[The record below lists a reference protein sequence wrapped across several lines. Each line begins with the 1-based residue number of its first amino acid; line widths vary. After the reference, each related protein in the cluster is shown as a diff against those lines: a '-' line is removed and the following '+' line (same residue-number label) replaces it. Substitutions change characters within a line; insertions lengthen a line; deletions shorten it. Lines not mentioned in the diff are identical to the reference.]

1 MPLKLKMLNSS
12 DHTVEQGWVNGL
24 NIFSLAVIIF
34 NTHFLSMN
42 LHTDALNKESLRF
55 NMYEVLKTL
64 ISMYLSTKKTTKAY
78 KLLLHSGH
86 KMQYTKV
93 QSC

>member
-1 MPLKLKMLNSS
+1 MKLENIGK
-12 DHTVEQGWVNGL
+12 

-34 NTHFLSMN
+34 NTHVLSMN
-42 LHTDALNKESLRF
+42 LHTDALNKEPLRF
-55 NMYEVLKTL
+55 NMYEALKTL

>member
-1 MPLKLKMLNSS
+1 
-12 DHTVEQGWVNGL
+12 
-24 NIFSLAVIIF
+24 
-34 NTHFLSMN
+34 MN
-42 LHTDALNKESLRF
+42 LHTDALNKEPLRF
-55 NMYEVLKTL
+55 NMYEALKTL